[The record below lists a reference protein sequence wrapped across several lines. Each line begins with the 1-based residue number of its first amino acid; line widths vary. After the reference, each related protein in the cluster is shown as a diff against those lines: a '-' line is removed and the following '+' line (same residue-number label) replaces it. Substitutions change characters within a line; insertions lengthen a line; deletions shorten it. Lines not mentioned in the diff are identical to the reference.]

1 MANRKRGRPRLYPRE
16 NPVKGVEDN
25 SVREV
30 EDEEEEEEE
39 EDDRNQGV

>member
-1 MANRKRGRPRLYPRE
+1 MAYRKRGRPRLYP
-16 NPVKGVEDN
+16 VKEVEDN

-39 EDDRNQGV
+39 DDRNQGV